1 MLDRFGMG
9 KRWFVIKTDEQSNR
23 EEIVKHIWSA
33 LLLGTLLFSGT
44 VLAGDPPPPQSQAD
58 VKRVDVRYGLGVT
71 YIGGFQDV
79 ADFYLNAYGVDTP
92 VIPIGLSFNTTVQIS
107 HGNVIASMPAVGVGP
122 VGFIWATETV
132 SYGGS
137 SGYSSSTW
145 FVDIPITATYG
156 IKFLP
161 HGSVGPYVRG
171 GIAYHIAR
179 GDFVDSSSPGAFVA
193 AGVEFLQKRRVSLGV
208 EGAYDNSTVSFKD
221 YYSYLGSSPRSK
233 IKSGAAML
241 SFRVVF

>member
-1 MLDRFGMG
+1 
-9 KRWFVIKTDEQSNR
+9 
-23 EEIVKHIWSA
+23 VKHIWGA
-33 LLLGTLLFSGT
+33 LFLGTLLFSGT
-44 VLAGDPPPPQSQAD
+44 ALAGDPTDPQSQAD
-58 VKRVDVRYGLGVT
+58 VKRVDVRFGVGAT

-79 ADFYLNAYGVDTP
+79 ADFYLNAYGVDAP
-92 VIPIGLSFNTTVQIS
+92 VIPIGASFNTTVQIS

-122 VGFIWATETV
+122 VGFIWATETY
-132 SYGGS
+132 YG
-137 SGYSSSTW
+137 SGYSSSSSTW
-145 FVDIPITATYG
+145 FIDIPITATYG

-171 GIAYHIAR
+171 GVAYHVAR
-179 GDFVDSSSPGAFVA
+179 GDFVDSSSPGYFVA

-233 IKSGAAML
+233 IKSGAALL